1 MAGLEGFFAR
11 FLPPTICQL
20 SSPRCCMTDSSGK
33 KNLYEILGVAPGA
46 TQAEVKAAYDA
57 QVSDDAPLDPALRVA
72 LKEALAVLSNDQ
84 KRLAY
89 DSSLK
94 RRAAREALESSTDE
108 VPEPSRMPW
117 VILALAV
124 LVVGA
129 WLSMK
134 GPNASKP
141 AAAAAT
147 PTRASPVVAEEL
159 NRPAPPQAAAPRP
172 WLGTWHCT
180 GPLTGSGLDLVF
192 DADGSYSGKSDGK
205 PMRGQYTMSANA
217 LTLNEPG
224 QAYNFAVE
232 QLSEQGMAISL
243 GEGRRLTC
251 KR

>member
-1 MAGLEGFFAR
+1 
-11 FLPPTICQL
+11 
-20 SSPRCCMTDSSGK
+20 MTDSSGK
-33 KNLYEILGVAPGA
+33 KNLYEMLGVAPGA
-46 TQAEVKAAYDA
+46 TQAEIKAAHDA
-57 QVSDDAPLDPALRVA
+57 QLSDDAPLDPALRVA

-89 DSSLK
+89 DVSLK
-94 RRAAREALESSTDE
+94 RRAMREALASSTDE
-108 VPEPSRMPW
+108 VAEPSRKPW
-117 VILALAV
+117 LMVALVV
-124 LVVGA
+124 LVIAG

-134 GPNASKP
+134 RP
-141 AAAAAT
+141 AAPKPVAAT
-147 PTRASPVVAEEL
+147 ASPARALPVAAQEL
-159 NRPAPPQAAAPRP
+159 NPPAPPQVAAPRP
-172 WLGTWHCT
+172 WLGAWHCT

-205 PMRGQYTMSANA
+205 PMRGQYTLLGSA

-232 QLSEQGMAISL
+232 QLSEQAMVISL